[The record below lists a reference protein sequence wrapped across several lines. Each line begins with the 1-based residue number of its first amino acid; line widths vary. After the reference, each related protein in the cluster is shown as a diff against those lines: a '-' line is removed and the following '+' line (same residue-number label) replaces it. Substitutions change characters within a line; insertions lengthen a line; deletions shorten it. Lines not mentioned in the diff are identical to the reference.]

1 MVIIRESAVDTPE
14 AHALLAEYFHYREA
28 GFARENVVYTITF
41 PEPSAFVAPHGVFV
55 IAYDSSDRA
64 VGCAGIRRLA
74 DGAEHI
80 RFELKHLYL
89 RPEARGKGWGRI
101 LLEWLEDAA
110 RNYGADEM
118 VLDTHHSLTAAGSL
132 YSNAGYSRIERYNDN
147 PNATRWYAKSLA
159 V

>member
-28 GFARENVVYTITF
+28 GFARENVLYTITF
-41 PEPSAFVAPHGVFV
+41 PDPAAFIAPQGMFV
-55 IAYDSSDRA
+55 IAYDPSDRA

-74 DGAEHI
+74 DGGNDI

-89 RPEARGKGWGRI
+89 RPETRGKGWGRA
-101 LLEWLEDAA
+101 LLEFLEDSA
-110 RNYGADEM
+110 RKYGAGEM

-132 YSNAGYSRIERYNDN
+132 YANAGYTLIERYNEN
-147 PNATRWYAKSLA
+147 PNATRWFAKPLTL
-159 V
+159 